1 MPQRPAYPADD
12 RYFQAH
18 GLAARPPSAL
28 NAALQQAI
36 DSMRRTL
43 YGPSFHELTP
53 PEVALLRHAGAD
65 VEEHPDRDDPMA
77 TYVVAF
83 GAILATSLTPAQAAA
98 RLGGITP
105 VRVRQ
110 MIRERT
116 LYAIRVDG
124 RWKIPVHQF
133 VHDGLVPNIGAVNAA
148 VPNTL
153 DAVSVL
159 RWFTTPDPEFE
170 APDGHVL
177 SPLDWLKAGMDPG
190 PVVEM
195 ARTL

>member
-1 MPQRPAYPADD
+1 MTQRHAHAADD
-12 RYFQAH
+12 RYFQTH
-18 GLAARPPSAL
+18 GLAAQPPRAL
-28 NAALQQAI
+28 NTALQQAI

-43 YGPSFHELTP
+43 YGPSLHELTP
-53 PEVALLRHAGAD
+53 PEIALLQRAGAD

-77 TYVVAF
+77 TYVAAF
-83 GAILATSLTPAQAAA
+83 GAILATALTPAHAAA

-110 MIRERT
+110 MIHERT
-116 LYAIRVDG
+116 LYAVRVDG

-133 VHDGLVPNIGAVNAA
+133 AHDGLVPNISAVNAA
-148 VPNTL
+148 VPHTL

-159 RWFTTPDPEFE
+159 RWFTTPDPELE
-170 APDGHVL
+170 APDGQAL
-177 SPLDWLKAGMDPG
+177 SPLDWLKAGMDPD

-195 ARTL
+195 ASAL